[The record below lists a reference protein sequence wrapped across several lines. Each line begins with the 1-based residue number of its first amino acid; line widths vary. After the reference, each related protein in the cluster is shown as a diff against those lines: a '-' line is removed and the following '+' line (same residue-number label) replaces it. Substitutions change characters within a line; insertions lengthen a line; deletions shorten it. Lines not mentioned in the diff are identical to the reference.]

1 MKAQM
6 MTTIDEQ
13 AMQLAMATA
22 AQARL
27 RSRPNPWVG
36 AVITNRNGVVSTG
49 ATDKP
54 GGAHAEIVA
63 LQAAGEDSRGATL
76 YTTLEPCSH
85 TGRTGPCTDA
95 IISAGIARVVIGV
108 EDPDENVSGGG
119 VAALRAAGIS
129 VDVGVCSAEVA
140 QQLAPYL
147 HHRRTKRPF
156 VILKMASTIDGRTA
170 APDGTSQWITG
181 QDARRRVHE
190 LRAESDAIL
199 VGAGTVR
206 LDDPYL
212 TVRGVEGHSP
222 RRVVL
227 GKIDSGAHIHPCLEW
242 GGEISELLDKL
253 GADGVLQLLVEGGP
267 KVAASFHELGLVDR
281 YVMHIAPAIAGG
293 NDARAVIDG
302 SAASTMAAIWRG
314 RFVGVSKLGEDIE
327 VVIEPNIQD
336 PSKEQGQ
343 V

>member
-1 MKAQM
+1 

-13 AMQLAMATA
+13 AMQLAVATA

-49 ATDKP
+49 ATSQP

-63 LQAAGEDSRGATL
+63 LQAAGEELRGATL

-95 IISAGIARVVIGV
+95 IISAGITRVVVGV
-108 EDPDENVSGGG
+108 EDPDEKVSGNG

-140 QQLAPYL
+140 RQLAPYL

-156 VILKMASTIDGRTA
+156 VILKMACTIDGRTA

-212 TVRGVEGHSP
+212 TVRGVEGVSP

-227 GKIDSGAHIHPCLEW
+227 GKINSGAHVHPCLEW
-242 GGEISELLDKL
+242 DGEIAELLDKL
-253 GADGVLQLLVEGGP
+253 GADDVLQLLVEGGP

-281 YVMHIAPAIAGG
+281 YIMHIAPAIAGG
-293 NDARAVIDG
+293 NAARAVIDG

-314 RFVGVSKLGEDIE
+314 RFVGVSNLGDDIE
-327 VVIEPNIQD
+327 IIVEPNIQTLSTGD
-336 PSKEQGQ
+336 GR